1 MSIRLRLL
9 FAVLMIIALFFGFLH
24 LFTPGFPYNF
34 ERLHVFLFN
43 LCCGGTLI
51 LFYTEQEVALS
62 RKVSLFL
69 AGAVCYAVFAFFHLY
84 IPAMILSLILA
95 GIVETIRIEHF
106 SFFPAGFFRKED
118 VSLKFHQASLL
129 CLSMG
134 LIISSLVILNN
145 EYLKIISMPKLQLDT
160 FFLGFSFPVSLITM
174 SLIFSLMEKDNYRI
188 FSIMKEIGFWN
199 VNLGVIIFFLFII
212 FEKLLP
218 QVFVTGVLFFT
229 VFMIFVLYQ
238 KVGRE
243 LQQKNFLTS
252 GMIFL
257 LVTAVTGILYIFL
270 QFTSDYS
277 SVKYKWLLRVHAFAA
292 LYGWNLCGLSIIC
305 RYHDFPIRFHSTS
318 IILLHW
324 ITVMVFAPF
333 GNYYR
338 PLAVLATVCYMYILY
353 ILLFSKGNTFQATIQ

>member
-9 FAVLMIIALFFGFLH
+9 FTVLMITALFFGFLH
-24 LFTPGFPYNF
+24 LFIPDFPYNF

-51 LFYTEQEVALS
+51 IFYTEQKDELS
-62 RKVSLFL
+62 AKGILFL
-69 AGAVCYAVFAFFHLY
+69 ILAICYAILAFLHRY

-95 GIVETIRIEHF
+95 GIVETVRIKKY
-106 SFFPAGFFRKED
+106 SVFPIGFFTKDD
-118 VSLKFHQASLL
+118 VSAKFHQASLL
-129 CLSMG
+129 CLSIG
-134 LIISSLVILNN
+134 LVMSCLVIWNN
-145 EYLKIISMPKLQLDT
+145 EYLKLISMPKLQLDT

-174 SLIFSLMEKDNYRI
+174 SLIFALMENDHHQP
-188 FSIMKEIGFWN
+188 FSLMKEIGFWN
-199 VNLGVIIFFLFII
+199 VNLGVIIFFVFII
-212 FEKLLP
+212 FEKLMP
-218 QVFVTGVLFFT
+218 QVFVTSILFFT
-229 VFMIFVLYQ
+229 VFMIFLLYR
-238 KVGRE
+238 KLGKK

-305 RYHDFPIRFHSTS
+305 RYNDFPIRLHSNS
-318 IILLHW
+318 IIALHW
-324 ITVMVFAPF
+324 ITVLILAPF
-333 GNYYR
+333 GIYYR
-338 PLAVLATVCYMYILY
+338 PLAVLATVCYMYIIY
-353 ILLFSKGNTFQATIQ
+353 ILLFSRGNTFRATD

>member
-9 FAVLMIIALFFGFLH
+9 FTVLMITALFFGFLH
-24 LFTPGFPYNF
+24 LFIPGFPYNF

-51 LFYTEQEVALS
+51 IYYTEQKDELS
-62 RKVSLFL
+62 GKAMLFL
-69 AGAVCYAVFAFFHLY
+69 LLAVFYALFAFFHLY

-95 GIVETIRIEHF
+95 GIVETVRIRQF
-106 SFFPAGFFRKED
+106 SVFPIGFFTKDD
-118 VSLKFHQASLL
+118 VSTKFHQASLL

-134 LIISSLVILNN
+134 LVISCIVIWNN
-145 EYLKIISMPKLQLDT
+145 EYLKLISMPKLQLDT

-174 SLIFSLMEKDNYRI
+174 SLIFSLMENDHHKP
-188 FSIMKEIGFWN
+188 FSLLKKIGFWN

-212 FEKLLP
+212 FEKLMP
-218 QVFVTGVLFFT
+218 QVLVTGILFFT
-229 VFMIFVLYQ
+229 VFMIFLLYR
-238 KVGRE
+238 KLGKK

-257 LVTAVTGILYIFL
+257 LFTAVTGIIYIFL

-277 SVKYKWLLRVHAFAA
+277 SVNYKWLLRIHAFAA

-305 RYHDFPIRFHSTS
+305 RYHDFPIRLHSPS

-324 ITVMVFAPF
+324 ITVLVLAPF
-333 GNYYR
+333 GIYYR
-338 PLAVLATVCYMYILY
+338 PLAVIATICYMYLIY
-353 ILLFSKGNTFQATIQ
+353 ILLFSKGNTFRTAE